1 MGDKVHGGMAKRQV
15 SFKINNDLDEWVK
28 SQTESG
34 EDKSPFESVSDLVNT
49 ALQYYKNRK
58 EFEMNMRDTILTF
71 MKDNPEIKKEL
82 ELVIREIVSRQF
94 R

>member
-1 MGDKVHGGMAKRQV
+1 MAKRQV

-28 SQTESG
+28 RQTESTDS
-34 EDKSPFESVSDLVNT
+34 EKAPFESVSDLVNT

-71 MKDNPEIKKEL
+71 MKDNPEVKKEL
-82 ELVIREIVSRQF
+82 EIVMREIVSQQF

>member
-1 MGDKVHGGMAKRQV
+1 MAKRQV

-34 EDKSPFESVSDLVNT
+34 DDKAPFESVSDLVNT
-49 ALQYYKNRK
+49 ALQYYKNRR
-58 EFEMNMRDTILTF
+58 EFENNMRDTILTF
-71 MKDNPEIKKEL
+71 MKDDPDVKKEL
-82 ELVIREIVSRQF
+82 ELVMREIVSRQF